1 MEPMVPMRETYSS
14 RSTNLILTRSHVF
27 SGTSME
33 AEAVLAEP
41 TANQEKVELEVMVE
55 MEAHGMLTDDYYLH
69 LSIRNI
75 IDDEIGKI
83 GMVIVL
89 IPSHEA
95 PALQVPKDLPVYL
108 QRLIYQGDKVE
119 SKDHLKFGLSKVI

>member
-1 MEPMVPMRETYSS
+1 MEPMVPMQETYSS
-14 RSTNLILTRSHVF
+14 RSTNLISTRSHVF

-33 AEAVLAEP
+33 AEAVLAGP

-55 MEAHGMLTDDYYLH
+55 MGADGMLTDDYYLH
-69 LSIRNI
+69 LSIRGVV
-75 IDDEIGKI
+75 DDEIGKI

-95 PALQVPKDLPVYL
+95 PTLQVLKDLPVYL
-108 QRLIYQGDKVE
+108 RRLIYQGGKVE